1 MREAAGQRRRE
12 AGAHSATGGAIRRR
26 AGIGNMLGSPLDY
39 SRSAAPIECARIR
52 SASAGAEKRDGH
64 HAAGGEIRRSAD

>member
-1 MREAAGQRRRE
+1 MGEAGGQRRLG
-12 AGAHSATGGAIRRR
+12 AGAHSPVGGAIRWR

-52 SASAGAEKRDGH
+52 SASAGGEKRDGH
-64 HAAGGEIRRSAD
+64 HAAGGEIHRSAD